1 MNEWRNT
8 WYSHW
13 LHISPDWAP
22 ASLPACNAQL
32 RQTGWYRHFRVPF
45 IPFTPQTQP
54 KPALSL
60 SMCLLI
66 PGLAQPS
73 RAKGVSQAEDP
84 RPPFTIVNRGCTLP
98 VSKESQDIKEKQTS
112 GIPPEISPLSSWY
125 NLPQAWKLRDG
136 PSCLVTSLVHR

>member
-1 MNEWRNT
+1 MKKHVIFPLT
-8 WYSHW
+8 SHQSW
-13 LHISPDWAP
+13 LGS
-22 ASLPACNAQL
+22 C
-32 RQTGWYRHFRVPF
+32 
-45 IPFTPQTQP
+45 FTPCLQCPAETDRVAQTLQGSIHP
-54 KPALSL
+54 LHPSDASKPALSI